1 MKQEEYNRQIKEKED
16 AIKNRRKI
24 RDVMREFM
32 FKNKESLGKAKALI
46 YHILLSNNYK
56 DDYLFFAT
64 LIGDYENV
72 VQNCITTGVIKSMLL
87 ERY

>member
-1 MKQEEYNRQIKEKED
+1 
-16 AIKNRRKI
+16 
-24 RDVMREFM
+24 MREFM

-72 VQNCITTGVIKSMLL
+72 VQNCITTGAIKSMFF
-87 ERY
+87 E